1 MRKFLISGNWK
12 MQLDRAESLE
22 LAALIMAKLR
32 EKCPAE
38 VVLMPTF
45 VHLDAVGQ
53 LIRDSQLKLGAQ
65 NVYFEK
71 KGAFTGEISPAMLDD
86 VGVKYVLVGHS
97 ERRHI
102 IGETDEMLN
111 KKVIAVITEGLTA
124 VLCVG
129 ETLDQRQSYRTVEIV
144 GRMLDAGLAHISPEA
159 ADHGLLVIAYEP
171 VWAIGTGHTASPQQA
186 QEVHKFIRGKLIERF
201 GEPIAS
207 RIRIQYG
214 GSVKKANA
222 AELLAQPD
230 IDGLL
235 VGGASLIADEF
246 FGIIQAT
253 VQAAPH

>member
-22 LAALIMAKLR
+22 LAALTMAKL
-32 EKCPAE
+32 KDNCPAE

-53 LIRDSQLKLGAQ
+53 LIRNSQLKLGAQ

-86 VGVKYVLVGHS
+86 IGVKYVLVGHS

-102 IGETDEMLN
+102 IGEEDELLN
-111 KKVIAVITEGLTA
+111 KKAIAVITEGLVA

-144 GRMLDAGLAHISPEA
+144 GRQLDAGLAHVSSEA
-159 ADHGLLVIAYEP
+159 VDQGLLVVAYEP
-171 VWAIGTGHTASPQQA
+171 VWAIGTGHTATPQQA
-186 QEVHKFIRGKLIERF
+186 QEVHKYIRDKLVGRF

-207 RIRIQYG
+207 RVRIQYG
-214 GSVKKANA
+214 GSVKKNNA
-222 AELLAQPD
+222 GELLAQPD

-246 FGIIQAT
+246 LGIIQA
-253 VQAAPH
+253 AAQVPSH